1 VWSDESFRKQ
11 MTGERLM
18 TEQHPLTDEII
29 EEIAQFEPDLT
40 DPLRLNRTNDMRAAT
55 DWQLEQVIDWVSKFG
70 WYLFEH
76 PCQKH
81 EFISELK
88 KIMRPQQ
95 QEKN

>member
-95 QEKN
+95 QEDN

>member
-1 VWSDESFRKQ
+1 
-11 MTGERLM
+11 M

-95 QEKN
+95 QENNQ